1 MADRYGGLFMP
12 LCLLV
17 IA

>member
-12 LCLLV
+12 LCL
-17 IA
+17 